1 MLTKQILPGMWSKR
15 IAQSLLVG
23 IENGTTALEYGVVV
37 FYETIYFIA
46 IGLAIM
52 FLGIYLS
59 SLKLIS
65 TQNLLD
71 F

>member
-23 IENGTTALEYGVVV
+23 IENGTAALEDGVVV

-46 IGLAIM
+46 IRSSNYVPW
-52 FLGIYLS
+52 YLS
-59 SLKLIS
+59 KAV
-65 TQNLLD
+65 
-71 F
+71 